1 MIGRPLHGRRSAVVS
16 NCEMDI
22 LDAIETGEE
31 RICRAL
37 LDDQP
42 RFRCRQCG
50 FSGQTWHWQCP
61 SCREWETT
69 RPVIGVLGE

>member
-1 MIGRPLHGRRSAVVS
+1 MHRHGHDIADIDPELLRDLMRR
-16 NCEMDI
+16 
-22 LDAIETGEE
+22 
-31 RICRAL
+31 L
-37 LDDQP
+37 LAEQP

-69 RPVIGVLGE
+69 RPVVGVLGE